1 MSAQT
6 KFRQVFRTTCKRLTL
21 LVLSFSST
29 FVATPANIPTSQS
42 TARIN
47 NRSAVR
53 VVNPLAVRFVRSCT
67 FVCLKY
73 PMYESINTSFPPVKP
88 SHKGKPDISEVVP
101 FWLPSVRTFQVINAC
116 WLVSRL
122 PSVPYPFGL
131 VLAFDY
137 DLKHVPQICY
147 VFIHAW
153 IFNAPQ
159 TNNTLSVII
168 HLVSWAVFIRQ
179 KYQLCK
185 CGNRSVFPRAVEL
198 TTIAPNLKQH
208 ENKKKN
214 SLQA

>member
-53 VVNPLAVRFVRSCT
+53 VVNPLAVRLVRPCT

-73 PMYESINTSFPPVKP
+73 SMYESINTSFPHVRP

-101 FWLPSVRTFQVINAC
+101 FLASFRPCQPNKLISGCVSPVCRPSRTRLGLYWLLIM
-116 WLVSRL
+116 
-122 PSVPYPFGL
+122 
-131 VLAFDY
+131 
-137 DLKHVPQICY
+137 I
-147 VFIHAW
+147 
-153 IFNAPQ
+153 
-159 TNNTLSVII
+159 
-168 HLVSWAVFIRQ
+168 
-179 KYQLCK
+179 
-185 CGNRSVFPRAVEL
+185 
-198 TTIAPNLKQH
+198 
-208 ENKKKN
+208 
-214 SLQA
+214 

>member
-53 VVNPLAVRFVRSCT
+53 VVNPLAVRLVRPCT

-73 PMYESINTSFPPVKP
+73 PMYESINTSFPHVKP

-101 FWLPSVRTFQVINAC
+101 FWLPSVRAFQVINA
-116 WLVSRL
+116 WLACFPFAVRPL
-122 PSVPYPFGL
+122 PVWACIGFWLWFKARPANLLRFYPCM
-131 VLAFDY
+131 D
-137 DLKHVPQICY
+137 I
-147 VFIHAW
+147 
-153 IFNAPQ
+153 NAPQ
-159 TNNTLSVII
+159 TNNTLSVIM
-168 HLVSWAVFIRQ
+168 HLVSGAVFIRP

-185 CGNRSVFPRAVEL
+185 CGNRSVFPRAVE
-198 TTIAPNLKQH
+198 TYHDSPKFGAAWK
-208 ENKKKN
+208 
-214 SLQA
+214 

>member
-1 MSAQT
+1 MLRSTNYAALFFRSSMSAQT

-53 VVNPLAVRFVRSCT
+53 VVNPLAVRLVRSCT

-73 PMYESINTSFPPVKP
+73 PMYESINTSFPHVEP
-88 SHKGKPDISEVVP
+88 SHKGKPDFFRSSTRLG
-101 FWLPSVRTFQVINAC
+101 FLPSVPFKSLTPD

-153 IFNAPQ
+153 I
-159 TNNTLSVII
+159 
-168 HLVSWAVFIRQ
+168 
-179 KYQLCK
+179 
-185 CGNRSVFPRAVEL
+185 L
-198 TTIAPNLKQH
+198 THHKQITRYP
-208 ENKKKN
+208 
-214 SLQA
+214 L